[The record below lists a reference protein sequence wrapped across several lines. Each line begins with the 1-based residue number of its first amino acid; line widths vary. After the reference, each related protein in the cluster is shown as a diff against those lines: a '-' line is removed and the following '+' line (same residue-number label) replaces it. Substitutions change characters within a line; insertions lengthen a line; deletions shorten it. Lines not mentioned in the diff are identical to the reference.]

1 MIAPADGVD
10 IAYDDIGHGPAV
22 VFLHGFPLDRTMW
35 AGQTSAFAGQY
46 RCLAVDTRG
55 FGESADSPLHSM
67 DRYADDVVAVLDAA
81 GVQRAT
87 IAGLSMG
94 GYIAFALW
102 RRHSQRVRA
111 LVLADTKPG
120 TDSADARDRRLEL
133 IDLARRA
140 GPEAVAE
147 RQIVGILG
155 KTTRGRRPD
164 VVNMVS
170 AIMSRARVDGIVGAL
185 EAMLERPD
193 SAPLLPTISVP
204 TLVVVGDEDVVTP
217 LQEARAMHAAIAGS
231 RLELLAGAGHLSNIE
246 RPAAFNAVVS
256 EFLLTLQNTP
266 ARPV

>member
-1 MIAPADGVD
+1 
-10 IAYDDIGHGPAV
+10 
-22 VFLHGFPLDRTMW
+22 
-35 AGQTSAFAGQY
+35 
-46 RCLAVDTRG
+46 
-55 FGESADSPLHSM
+55 
-67 DRYADDVVAVLDAA
+67 
-81 GVQRAT
+81 
-87 IAGLSMG
+87 
-94 GYIAFALW
+94 
-102 RRHSQRVRA
+102 
-111 LVLADTKPG
+111 
-120 TDSADARDRRLEL
+120 
-133 IDLARRA
+133 
-140 GPEAVAE
+140 
-147 RQIVGILG
+147 
-155 KTTRGRRPD
+155 
-164 VVNMVS
+164 MVS